1 MHTSFQYDRTSRLTS
16 KQTKRPGAGILPD
29 IILDRSYSYD
39 NLDRLAGKKHNR
51 QGQSDYRYD
60 VTGRIESCCNEAYW
74 ETLQYDAAA
83 NLLDRRCGE
92 EESNQNL
99 IHFNQLLSSRG
110 LKTATTNTD
119 VPAANKPLVVPS
131 ITITMPNTA

>member
-1 MHTSFQYDRTSRLTS
+1 MHTSFQYDRTGRLTG

-39 NLDRLAGKKHNR
+39 NLDRLVSKKHNR

-60 VTGRIESCCNEAYW
+60 VTGRIESCRNEAYW

-99 IHFNQLLSSRG
+99 IRFNQLFSSRG

-119 VPAANKPLVVPS
+119 
-131 ITITMPNTA
+131 